1 MNFLDITP
9 GTLTKLIEEKDRKLL
24 PKILPANEILK
35 LGDMNRQLLMTML
48 GLYVWPTVELY
59 EFFNKNIQN
68 QTTVLE
74 LGAGNGVLGKKL
86 GWNSTD
92 NFSQSDKFNPRNE
105 KEKINHEIALMQLRT
120 HNIAPVNYGDN
131 VINIDAYDA
140 VRKYNANTAVGLY
153 ITDVTQNEFTIN
165 LLDVF
170 MNDNTETFY
179 LVGNMETHYKKSP
192 IFELKHEVIE
202 IEGLVVR
209 HQNNGLGRIFK
220 WVKSD
225 LNIKR

>member
-1 MNFLDITP
+1 
-9 GTLTKLIEEKDRKLL
+9 
-24 PKILPANEILK
+24 
-35 LGDMNRQLLMTML
+35 
-48 GLYVWPTVELY
+48 
-59 EFFNKNIQN
+59 
-68 QTTVLE
+68 
-74 LGAGNGVLGKKL
+74 
-86 GWNSTD
+86 
-92 NFSQSDKFNPRNE
+92 
-105 KEKINHEIALMQLRT
+105 MQLRT

-131 VINIDAYDA
+131 VIKIDAYDA

-153 ITDVTQNEFTIN
+153 LTDVTQNEFTIN